1 MAAHLR
7 AARAWRAASITS
19 VPRQRLDAAL
29 VERGLFPSRARAQAA
44 VMAGRVRVD
53 GRSDVK
59 PGLQVGPDVALEVDD
74 GPEFASRGGLKLDHA
89 LDRLG
94 MPVHGAM
101 AVDVGAS
108 TGGFTDV
115 LLRRGAQG
123 VIAVDVGYG
132 QLAWALR
139 EDDRVHVLDRTNARA
154 LEPGMLPWRPDLAV
168 MDVSFISSA
177 LVWPA
182 VARCLA
188 PAYRALVMVKPQFE
202 VGKDNVGS
210 GGVVR
215 DPELRGH
222 AVLRVARAMQDTGAV
237 ITGVVD
243 SGTPGPKG
251 NRELFVAAAGPA
263 AKADPT
269 DLDAAVHAAV
279 AEGVA
284 A

>member
-1 MAAHLR
+1 
-7 AARAWRAASITS
+7 
-19 VPRQRLDAAL
+19 
-29 VERGLFPSRARAQAA
+29 
-44 VMAGRVRVD
+44 MAGRVRVE

-59 PGLQVGPDVALEVDD
+59 PGQQVGPDAAIEVDE

-89 LDRLG
+89 IDALG
-94 MPVHGAM
+94 VDVAGAK
-101 AVDVGAS
+101 AIDVGAS

-115 LLRRGAQG
+115 LLRRGAES

-139 EDDRVHVLDRTNARA
+139 EDARVDVLDRTNARA
-154 LEPGMLPWRPDLAV
+154 LEPAMLPRVPDLAV

-182 VARCLA
+182 VARCMD

-202 VGKDNVGS
+202 VGRDNVGS

-215 DPELRGH
+215 DPSLRRE
-222 AVLRVARAMQDTGAV
+222 AVLGVARAVQASGGSVVGAA
-237 ITGVVD
+237 D

-251 NRELFVAAAGPA
+251 NREVFLLVHGPGLPDPG
-263 AKADPT
+263 ADV
-269 DLDAAVHAAV
+269 DALVGAAV

-284 A
+284 

>member
-1 MAAHLR
+1 
-7 AARAWRAASITS
+7 
-19 VPRQRLDAAL
+19 
-29 VERGLFPSRARAQAA
+29 
-44 VMAGRVRVD
+44 MAGRVRVD

-59 PGLQVGPDVALEVDD
+59 PGHQVASDAAIEVDE

-94 MPVHGAM
+94 
-101 AVDVGAS
+101 VDVSGVQAIDIGAS

-115 LLRRGAQG
+115 LLQRGAAS

-139 EDDRVHVLDRTNARA
+139 EDPRVHVLDRTNARG
-154 LEPGMLPWRPDLAV
+154 LEPEMLPRVPDLAV

-182 VARCLA
+182 VARCLS

-202 VGKDNVGS
+202 VGRDNVGS

-215 DPELRGH
+215 DPALRLE
-222 AVLRVARAMQDTGAV
+222 AVMRVVRAIEESGGRVAGAA
-237 ITGVVD
+237 D

-251 NRELFVAAAGPA
+251 NREVFVLGLGPGA
-263 AKADPT
+263 PCDPI
-269 DLDAAVHAAV
+269 DVQAVVTAAV
-279 AEGVA
+279 ADGG
-284 A
+284 

>member
-1 MAAHLR
+1 
-7 AARAWRAASITS
+7 
-19 VPRQRLDAAL
+19 VPRQRLDAVL

-44 VMAGRVRVD
+44 VMAGRVRVE

-59 PGLQVGPDVALEVDD
+59 PGQQVGPDAAIEVDE

-89 LDRLG
+89 LDALG
-94 MPVHGAM
+94 VQVAGVKAI
-101 AVDVGAS
+101 DVGAS

-115 LLRRGAQG
+115 LLRRGAES

-139 EDDRVHVLDRTNARA
+139 EDARVDVLDRTNARA
-154 LEPGMLPWRPDLAV
+154 LEPAMLPRVPDLAV

-182 VARCLA
+182 VARCMD

-202 VGKDNVGS
+202 VGRDNVGS

-215 DPELRGH
+215 DPSLRRD
-222 AVLRVARAMQDTGAV
+222 AVLGVARAVQASGGSIAGAA
-237 ITGVVD
+237 D

-251 NRELFVAAAGPA
+251 NREVFLLVHGPGLPDPG
-263 AKADPT
+263 ADV
-269 DLDAAVHAAV
+269 DALVGAAV

-284 A
+284 

>member
-1 MAAHLR
+1 
-7 AARAWRAASITS
+7 
-19 VPRQRLDAAL
+19 
-29 VERGLFPSRARAQAA
+29 
-44 VMAGRVRVD
+44 MAGRVRVE

-59 PGLQVGPDVALEVDD
+59 PGQQVGPDAAIEVDE

-89 LDRLG
+89 LDMLG
-94 MPVHGAM
+94 VEVAGVKAI
-101 AVDVGAS
+101 DVGAS

-115 LLRRGAQG
+115 LLRRGAES

-139 EDDRVHVLDRTNARA
+139 EDARVDVLDRTNARA
-154 LEPGMLPWRPDLAV
+154 LEPAMLPRVPDLAV

-182 VARCLA
+182 VARCMD

-202 VGKDNVGS
+202 VGRDNVGS

-215 DPELRGH
+215 DPALRRDAVLGVAH
-222 AVLRVARAMQDTGAV
+222 AVEASGGSIAGAA
-237 ITGVVD
+237 D

-251 NRELFVAAAGPA
+251 NREVFLLVHGPGLPDPD
-263 AKADPT
+263 ADV
-269 DLDAAVHAAV
+269 DALVGAAV
-279 AEGVA
+279 AEGDA
-284 A
+284 

>member
-1 MAAHLR
+1 
-7 AARAWRAASITS
+7 
-19 VPRQRLDAAL
+19 
-29 VERGLFPSRARAQAA
+29 
-44 VMAGRVRVD
+44 MAGRVRVE

-59 PGLQVGPDVALEVDD
+59 PGQQVGPDAAIEVDE

-89 LDRLG
+89 LDALG
-94 MPVHGAM
+94 VQVAGVKAI
-101 AVDVGAS
+101 DVGAS

-115 LLRRGAQG
+115 LLRRGAES

-139 EDDRVHVLDRTNARA
+139 EDARVDVLDRTNARA
-154 LEPGMLPWRPDLAV
+154 LEPAMLPRVPDLAV

-182 VARCLA
+182 VARCMD

-202 VGKDNVGS
+202 VGRDNVGS

-215 DPELRGH
+215 DPALRRD
-222 AVLRVARAMQDTGAV
+222 AVLGVARAVQESGGSIAGAA
-237 ITGVVD
+237 D

-251 NRELFVAAAGPA
+251 NREVFLLVHGPGLPDPR
-263 AKADPT
+263 ADV
-269 DLDAAVHAAV
+269 DALVGAAV

-284 A
+284 

>member
-1 MAAHLR
+1 MGA
-7 AARAWRAASITS
+7 

-29 VERGLFPSRARAQAA
+29 VERGLFPTRARAQAA
-44 VMAGRVRVD
+44 VMAGRVRVG

-59 PGLQVGPDVALEVDD
+59 PGQQIAEDALLEVDE

-89 LDRLG
+89 LQRLA
-94 MPVHGAM
+94 VDVTGAR
-101 AVDVGAS
+101 AIDVGAS

-115 LLRRGAQG
+115 LLRRGAES

-139 EDDRVHVLDRTNARA
+139 EDPRVDVLDRTNARSLDPA
-154 LEPGMLPWRPDLAV
+154 MLPRMPDLAV
-168 MDVSFISSA
+168 MDVSFISSG

-202 VGKDNVGS
+202 VGRENVGS

-215 DPELRGH
+215 DPALRH
-222 AVLRVARAMQDTGAV
+222 DAVMGVVNAVSATGGRVIGA
-237 ITGVVD
+237 VD

-251 NRELFVAAAGPA
+251 NREVFVLVHGPGQDAPDVDVAA
-263 AKADPT
+263 
-269 DLDAAVHAAV
+269 VVQAAV
-279 AEGVA
+279 AEGSA
-284 A
+284 

>member
-1 MAAHLR
+1 
-7 AARAWRAASITS
+7 
-19 VPRQRLDAAL
+19 
-29 VERGLFPSRARAQAA
+29 
-44 VMAGRVRVD
+44 MAGRVRVE

-59 PGLQVGPDVALEVDD
+59 PGQQVGPDAAIEVDE

-89 LDRLG
+89 LDALG
-94 MPVHGAM
+94 VQVAGVKAI
-101 AVDVGAS
+101 DVGAS

-115 LLRRGAQG
+115 LLRRGAES

-139 EDDRVHVLDRTNARA
+139 EDARVDVLDRTNARA
-154 LEPGMLPWRPDLAV
+154 LEPAMLPRVPDLAV

-182 VARCLA
+182 VARCMD

-202 VGKDNVGS
+202 VGRDNVGS

-215 DPELRGH
+215 DPALRRG
-222 AVLRVARAMQDTGAV
+222 AVLGVARAVQESGGSIAGAA
-237 ITGVVD
+237 D

-251 NRELFVAAAGPA
+251 NREVFLLVHGPGLPDPR
-263 AKADPT
+263 ADV
-269 DLDAAVHAAV
+269 DALVGAAV

-284 A
+284 

>member
-1 MAAHLR
+1 
-7 AARAWRAASITS
+7 
-19 VPRQRLDAAL
+19 
-29 VERGLFPSRARAQAA
+29 
-44 VMAGRVRVD
+44 MAGRVRVD

-59 PGLQVGPDVALEVDD
+59 PGLQVAPDAALEVDE

-94 MPVHGAM
+94 VQVAGAR
-101 AVDVGAS
+101 AIDVGAS

-115 LLRRGAQG
+115 LLRRGAES

-139 EDDRVHVLDRTNARA
+139 EHPRVHVLDRTNARS
-154 LEPGMLPWRPDLAV
+154 LEPPMLPWVPDLAV

-177 LVWPA
+177 IVWPA
-182 VARCLA
+182 VARCLS

-202 VGKDNVGS
+202 VGRDNVGS

-215 DPELRGH
+215 DPALRH
-222 AVLRVARAMQDTGAV
+222 QAVVRVAEAMQREGAV
-237 ITGVVD
+237 ITGAVD

-251 NRELFVAAAGPA
+251 NREVFLLAEGPGGTAAAA
-263 AKADPT
+263 
-269 DLDAAVHAAV
+269 DLDAVVGAAV
-279 AEGVA
+279 AEGA
-284 A
+284 AA

>member
-1 MAAHLR
+1 MGAATLT
-7 AARAWRAASITS
+7 A

-29 VERGLFPSRARAQAA
+29 VDRGLFPSRARAQAA

-53 GRSDVK
+53 GRADVK
-59 PGLQVGPDVALEVDD
+59 PGQQVGPDAAIEVDE

-89 LDRLG
+89 IERLG
-94 MPVHGAM
+94 VDVAGAR
-101 AVDVGAS
+101 AIDVGAS

-115 LLRRGAQG
+115 LLRRGAER

-139 EDDRVHVLDRTNARA
+139 ADARVTVLDRTNARA
-154 LEPGMLPWRPDLAV
+154 LEASMLPCVPDLAV

-182 VARCLA
+182 VARCLS

-202 VGKDNVGS
+202 VGRQNVGS

-215 DPELRGH
+215 DPALRH
-222 AVLRVARAMQDTGAV
+222 DAVMRVADAIAQSGGRVAGA
-237 ITGVVD
+237 TD

-251 NRELFVAAAGPA
+251 NREVFLLAVGPVAAAPG
-263 AKADPT
+263 ADVQ
-269 DLDAAVHAAV
+269 AVVAAAV
-279 AEGVA
+279 AEGS
-284 A
+284 

>member
-1 MAAHLR
+1 MAAHPR
-7 AARAWRAASITS
+7 AACAWRAASITS

-59 PGLQVGPDVALEVDD
+59 PGQQVGPDVALEVDA

-94 MPVHGAM
+94 MSVQGAM
-101 AVDVGAS
+101 AIDVGAS

-115 LLRRGAQG
+115 LLRRGARG

-132 QLAWALR
+132 QLAWVLR

-154 LEPGMLPWRPDLAV
+154 LEPGMLPWQPDLAV

-182 VARCLA
+182 VARCLS

-222 AVLRVARAMQDTGAV
+222 AVLQVARAMQDTGAV
-237 ITGVVD
+237 VTGVAD

-251 NRELFVAAAGPA
+251 NRELFVAAAGPSA
-263 AKADPT
+263 QADPA
-269 DLDAAVHAAV
+269 DLDAAVQAAV
-279 AEGVA
+279 AEGA
-284 A
+284 AA

>member
-1 MAAHLR
+1 MA
-7 AARAWRAASITS
+7 
-19 VPRQRLDAAL
+19 RQRLDAAL

-53 GRSDVK
+53 GRADVK
-59 PGLQVGPDVALEVDD
+59 PGLQVADDADVQVDA
-74 GPEFASRGGLKLDHA
+74 GPEFASRGGLKLSHA

-94 MPVHGAM
+94 VDVAGAH

-115 LLRRGAQG
+115 LLRRGAAD

-139 EDDRVHVLDRTNARA
+139 EDPRVDVLDRTNARS
-154 LEPGMLPWRPDLAV
+154 LEPAMLPRTPDLAV
-168 MDVSFISSA
+168 MDVSFISSS

-202 VGKDNVGS
+202 VGREGVGS

-215 DPELRGH
+215 DPALRRD
-222 AVLRVARAMQDTGAV
+222 AVRGVALALEATGAR
-237 ITGVVD
+237 IAGAAD

-251 NRELFVAAAGPA
+251 NREVFLLAHGPGLP
-263 AKADPT
+263 DPGV
-269 DLDAAVHAAV
+269 DVQAAVDAAV
-279 AEGVA
+279 AEGA
-284 A
+284 G

>member
-1 MAAHLR
+1 MR
-7 AARAWRAASITS
+7 AQDVAMGAASLTA

-29 VERGLFPSRARAQAA
+29 VDRGLFPSRARAQAA

-53 GRSDVK
+53 GRADVK
-59 PGLQVGPDVALEVDD
+59 PGQQVGPDAAIEVDE

-89 LDRLG
+89 IERLG
-94 MPVHGAM
+94 VDVAGAR
-101 AVDVGAS
+101 AIDVGAS

-115 LLRRGAQG
+115 LVRRGAES

-139 EDDRVHVLDRTNARA
+139 EDPRVTVLDRTNART
-154 LEPGMLPWRPDLAV
+154 LEPAMLPVVPDLAV

-177 LVWPA
+177 LVWPS
-182 VARCLA
+182 VARCLS

-202 VGKDNVGS
+202 VGRQNVGS

-215 DPELRGH
+215 DPALRHG
-222 AVLRVARAMQDTGAV
+222 AVARVAEAIAGSGGRVAGAA
-237 ITGVVD
+237 D

-251 NRELFVAAAGPA
+251 NREVFLLAVGPDASEPAVDVEAAIA
-263 AKADPT
+263 
-269 DLDAAVHAAV
+269 AAV
-279 AEGVA
+279 AEGS
-284 A
+284 

>member
-1 MAAHLR
+1 M
-7 AARAWRAASITS
+7 
-19 VPRQRLDAAL
+19 
-29 VERGLFPSRARAQAA
+29 FPSRARAQAA

-53 GRSDVK
+53 GRGDVK
-59 PGLQVGPDVALEVDD
+59 PGQQVRDDAVLEVDE

-89 LDRLG
+89 LERLG
-94 MPVHGAM
+94 VDVAGSA
-101 AVDVGAS
+101 AIDVGAS

-115 LLRRGAQG
+115 LLRRGARS

-139 EDDRVHVLDRTNARA
+139 EDPRVHVLDRTNARA
-154 LEPGMLPWRPDLAV
+154 LEPAMLPWVPDLVV
-168 MDVSFISSA
+168 MDVSFISSG

-202 VGKDNVGS
+202 VGRDNVGS

-215 DPELRGH
+215 DPALRRD
-222 AVLRVARAMQDTGAV
+222 AVTGVARAVAASGGHVAGAC
-237 ITGVVD
+237 D

-251 NRELFVAAAGPA
+251 NREVFLLVHGPGR
-263 AKADPT
+263 ADPGI
-269 DLDAAVHAAV
+269 DVDAVIDAAVVEGTAAP
-279 AEGVA
+279 EDA